1 MGRGGGG
8 CYTGKD
14 ERTGK
19 LTARRRLFDPIPEPP
34 YKMSAVTECRKDFE
48 VKHFLFGSSGSSEMF
63 AGFCVASASVQ
74 RSLVHLRTWYRWPH
88 RTEMLLLC
96 NEAAKRNVRKNTS
109 VPKENA
115 DGLLSKPL
123 GLEYI
128 ADRVDTDDPIQG
140 YLVRS
145 KDEGWLQGFITV
157 TTFTTWHREFEWNSL
172 VQEAGISDED
182 KQNHRW
188 DFDGS
193 LAKELQKQQ
202 RVGDPHREGI
212 VWKRYG
218 DWISLTN

>member
-1 MGRGGGG
+1 
-8 CYTGKD
+8 
-14 ERTGK
+14 
-19 LTARRRLFDPIPEPP
+19 
-34 YKMSAVTECRKDFE
+34 
-48 VKHFLFGSSGSSEMF
+48 
-63 AGFCVASASVQ
+63 
-74 RSLVHLRTWYRWPH
+74 
-88 RTEMLLLC
+88 MLLLC
-96 NEAAKRNVRKNTS
+96 NEAAKRNVRKSIS

-140 YLVRS
+140 YLVRTR
-145 KDEGWLQGFITV
+145 DEGWLQGFITV

-193 LAKELQKQQ
+193 LAKELQKQK

-212 VWKRYG
+212 VWKRYDASCLACNPDAKWSG
-218 DWISLTN
+218 WLRSRCLAPWAADRSCCNL